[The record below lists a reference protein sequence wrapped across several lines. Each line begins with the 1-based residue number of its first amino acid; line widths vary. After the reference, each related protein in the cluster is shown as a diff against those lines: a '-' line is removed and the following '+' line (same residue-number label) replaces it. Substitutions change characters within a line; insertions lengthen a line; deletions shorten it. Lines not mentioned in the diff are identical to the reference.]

1 MKKVIIFVALFI
13 LASIAQAEYQEH
25 QMNGNELMNI
35 GFNKFFPHL
44 YVFNKDGDIFV
55 AVGGDEGNAA
65 GLLKEFMRNLDDS
78 KITRLGKRPPL
89 PNHADWKKKFH
100 ELSTHF
106 SQDGFAKLLKQEK
119 MTVVGFVLSPDDF
132 PHCGGC
138 KTMYDNLKTLGK
150 DSRFNTVAVIQRK
163 KAAP

>member
-1 MKKVIIFVALFI
+1 MKKFIIFVALFT
-13 LASIAQAEYQEH
+13 LASIAHSEYQE
-25 QMNGNELMNI
+25 QQLKGDELTNI

-55 AVGGDEGNAA
+55 AVGGNEGDAA
-65 GLLKEFMRNLDDS
+65 GLLKEFMGNLDDS

-89 PNHADWKKKFH
+89 PNHADWERKFH
-100 ELSTHF
+100 ELSTHLTR
-106 SQDGFAKLLKQEK
+106 DGFEKLLKQGK
-119 MTVVGFVLSPDDF
+119 MTIVGFVLSPDDF

-138 KTMYDNLKTLGK
+138 KTMYDDLKTLGE
-150 DSRFNTVAVIQRK
+150 DSRVNTVAVIQRK